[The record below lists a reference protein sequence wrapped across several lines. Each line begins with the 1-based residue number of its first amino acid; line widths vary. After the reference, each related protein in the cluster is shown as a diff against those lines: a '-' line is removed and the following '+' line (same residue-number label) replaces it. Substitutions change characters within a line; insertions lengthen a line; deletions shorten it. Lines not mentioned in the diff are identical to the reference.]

1 MGQNR
6 IEDMTFS
13 ELEGSIENPWN
24 IETHKNNHIIEL
36 ISQMDP
42 HYLFFAV
49 LIAFHEINEY
59 NETEAYP
66 KHLNYSISLPFS
78 PRFSTAFETNDT
90 FSSTNEFS
98 ANFAGRGVGIAG
110 VVYRIS
116 I

>member
-1 MGQNR
+1 MGQKP

-24 IETHKNNHIIEL
+24 IEMHTNNHIIEL

-42 HYLFFAV
+42 HFLFFAA
-49 LIAFHEINEY
+49 LIAFHDINEY

-66 KHLNYSISLPFS
+66 KHLNYTISLPYS
-78 PRFSTAFETNDT
+78 RRFATAFETNDT

-98 ANFAGRGVGIAG
+98 ANFAGRGAGITG
-110 VVYRIS
+110 MV
-116 I
+116 